1 MMDWKPIDPLD
12 TGTRIRRERRKRR
25 TRNWARRVLR
35 NRRVLLVV
43 LWMAKA
49 IVQLARLIGQVIG
62 GS

>member
-1 MMDWKPIDPLD
+1 MDSHSVDPLD
-12 TGTRIRRERRKRR
+12 TGKRIRRKRRKRR
-25 TRNWARRVLR
+25 TRFWVRRVLR

-49 IVQLARLIGQVIG
+49 IVQLARLIGQVID

>member
-1 MMDWKPIDPLD
+1 MDQLPIDPLD
-12 TGTRIRRERRKRR
+12 TGQRIRLERRKRR
-25 TRNWARRVLR
+25 TRNWVRRVLR

-49 IVQLARLIGQVIG
+49 IVQLARLIGQVFD

>member
-1 MMDWKPIDPLD
+1 MEKIPIDPLD
-12 TGTRIRRERRKRR
+12 TGQRIRRKRRKRR
-25 TRNWARRVLR
+25 TRTWVRRVFR

-49 IVQLARLIGQVIG
+49 IVQLARLIGQVID

>member
-1 MMDWKPIDPLD
+1 MERIPIDPLD
-12 TGTRIRRERRKRR
+12 TGLRIRRKRRKRR
-25 TRNWARRVLR
+25 TPTWVRRVLR

-49 IVQLARLIGQVIG
+49 IVQLARLIDEVID

>member
-1 MMDWKPIDPLD
+1 MDWKSINPLD
-12 TGTRIRRERRKRR
+12 TGKRNRRKRR
-25 TRNWARRVLR
+25 KCRTHSRVRHILR

-49 IVQLARLIGQVIG
+49 IVQLARLIGQVID